1 MIAVGLRGVSVRLG
15 GRDVLAGV
23 DVAIEAGSFVGVI
36 GPNGAGKTTLFR
48 TILGVITPSSGT
60 VEVLGR
66 PCVRGSSAIGYLPQ
80 TRTDLGGF
88 RLRARDFVASSL
100 DGHRWGLP
108 FAGREGARAVDRA
121 LDAVGALGLAR
132 RAVAELSGGER
143 QRVLLAEA
151 LLGQP
156 KLLLLDEP
164 LMSLD
169 LHRQSA
175 IVTLVRALHRD
186 LQLTVLFSAHDLNPL
201 LPAMDR
207 VLYLAGGRAAVGS
220 VDEVIRSEV
229 LSDLYHAP
237 IDVIRA
243 GGRIFVATDDE
254 DVHV

>member
-1 MIAVGLRGVSVRLG
+1 VIAVGLRGVSVRLG
-15 GRDVLAGV
+15 GRDVLADVG
-23 DVAIEAGSFVGVI
+23 VAIEAGSFVGVI

-48 TILGVITPSSGT
+48 TMLGLIAPAAGT

-66 PCVRGSSAIGYLPQ
+66 PCVHGNSAIGYVPQ
-80 TRTDLGGF
+80 TRTDLGAF
-88 RLRARDFVASSL
+88 RLRARDFVASAL

-108 FAGREGARAVDRA
+108 LAGRDGARAVDRA
-121 LDAVGALGLAR
+121 LDAVDALGLAD

-175 IVTLVRALHRD
+175 IVSLVRSLQRD
-186 LQLTVLFSAHDLNPL
+186 LRLTVLFSAHDLNPL
-201 LPAMDR
+201 LPAIDQ
-207 VLYLAGGRAAVGS
+207 VLYLAGGRAALGT
-220 VDEVIRSEV
+220 VDEIVTGPS
-229 LSDLYHAP
+229 LSRLYGAP
-237 IDVIRA
+237 VDVVRV
-243 GGRIFVATDDE
+243 GGRIAVLAGS
-254 DVHV
+254 DVRV